1 MEIFKSEQRAY
12 FNFDTFSQ
20 QKEYQDV
27 NLKFIER
34 TFPIE
39 WVFSGDELTVLDVA
53 CGTGLITSILLNKV
67 NGRKC
72 KIIGIDPNFASLEIA
87 KNKVKSFGETK
98 VEFYEC
104 IAQDIPNFIP
114 LESVDIAY
122 FCNAIHEIP
131 TDSGKQES
139 LNAISKV
146 LKPGGKLFM
155 NSTFTKESYT
165 PDTVKFWGM
174 LKLIAFQSL
183 GNKRSKESTQFEI
196 LSIDDYKRKLI
207 NADFNVIEVNSVRV
221 ELSESAMLAI
231 CKYDAFIEGVF
242 IDMEDTENFTL
253 EQKSGAL
260 ELAVKT
266 ILSQVK
272 GKTPGF
278 NPFARN
284 WIEFSCERP

>member
-1 MEIFKSEQRAY
+1 MGTLKSEERAY
-12 FNFDTFSQ
+12 FNFDIFSQ
-20 QKEYQDV
+20 QKEYQEV
-27 NLKFIER
+27 NLKFVER
-34 TFPIE
+34 TLPIE
-39 WVFSGDELTVLDVA
+39 EISFDTEFVMLDVA
-53 CGTGLITSILLNKV
+53 CGTGLITSILLDKV
-67 NGRKC
+67 NGRRC
-72 KIIGIDPNFASLEIA
+72 KIVGIDPNFASIEIA
-87 KNKVKSFGETK
+87 KSKVRAFGETK

-114 LESVDIAY
+114 SESVDVAY

-131 TDSGKQES
+131 TDLGKQES
-139 LNAISKV
+139 LNAIAKV

-155 NSTFTKESYT
+155 NSTFTRESYT

-183 GNKRSKESTQFEI
+183 GKKRSKDATQFEI

-207 NADFNVIEVNSVRV
+207 NAGFNVVEVNSVRV

-231 CKYDAFIEGVF
+231 CKYDAFIQGVF
-242 IDMEDTENFTL
+242 IDMEDTEDFTL

-266 ILSQVK
+266 ILHQVK
-272 GKTPGF
+272 SKTPEF

-284 WIEFSCERP
+284 WIEFSCEKA

>member
-165 PDTVKFWGM
+165 
-174 LKLIAFQSL
+174 
-183 GNKRSKESTQFEI
+183 RI
-196 LSIDDYKRKLI
+196 L
-207 NADFNVIEVNSVRV
+207 
-221 ELSESAMLAI
+221 
-231 CKYDAFIEGVF
+231 
-242 IDMEDTENFTL
+242 
-253 EQKSGAL
+253 
-260 ELAVKT
+260 
-266 ILSQVK
+266 
-272 GKTPGF
+272 
-278 NPFARN
+278 
-284 WIEFSCERP
+284 